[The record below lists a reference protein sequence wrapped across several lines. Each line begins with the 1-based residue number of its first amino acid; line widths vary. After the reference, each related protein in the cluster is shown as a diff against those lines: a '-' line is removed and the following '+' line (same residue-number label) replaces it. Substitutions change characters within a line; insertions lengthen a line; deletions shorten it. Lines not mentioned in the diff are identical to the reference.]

1 METEEIV
8 TKILTEREIL
18 KKKRLG
24 FVSNPDYNLKEYLK
38 NPQPEINPYDSRFV
52 FIK

>member
-1 METEEIV
+1 MEAEEIV

-18 KKKRLG
+18 KKKKLG
-24 FVSNPDYNLKEYLK
+24 FVSNPDYNLNEFLQNAPIEK
-38 NPQPEINPYDSRFV
+38 NRFDNRFV